1 MRRLRTGLSRRGGKC
16 AGKRLG
22 ISRIRFGLVFRGLDE
37 KCTHNRNEI
46 SALAGEL
53 VFRQVPGKS
62 VQGWGRAERFGV
74 GVLVALLEA
83 IGDGVGGISGA
94 PTGLGFLA
102 PGLLAVRLAAGVL
115 AVADSVIRLEPP
127 AADPAGPLA
136 GIGHAGPSSAGWVGQ
151 FGRVGVG
158 QFSRAPKLQHETQPI
173 LQILKL
179 RLAHYCAEVELTL
192 KRCHQPRQSLDDS
205 GIYI

>member
-37 KCTHNRNEI
+37 KCAHNRNEI

-83 IGDGVGGISGA
+83 IGDGVGGIAGDLPLADPGRTTGGRSGRA
-94 PTGLGFLA
+94 SCGHLA
-102 PGLLAVRLAAGVL
+102 CRSIVSGWGGSVL
-115 AVADSVIRLEPP
+115 ASRGGSVFASAEALET
-127 AADPAGPLA
+127 LWSRV
-136 GIGHAGPSSAGWVGQ
+136 SST
-151 FGRVGVG
+151 
-158 QFSRAPKLQHETQPI
+158 FSPKA
-173 LQILKL
+173 L
-179 RLAHYCAEVELTL
+179 RTAFT
-192 KRCHQPRQSLDDS
+192 
-205 GIYI
+205 

>member
-83 IGDGVGGISGA
+83 IGDGVGGIAGA

-151 FGRVGVG
+151 FWRVGVG
-158 QFSRAPKLQHETQPI
+158 QFSRAPKRYGH
-173 LQILKL
+173 LK
-179 RLAHYCAEVELTL
+179 EVHPVCRKGTRSE
-192 KRCHQPRQSLDDS
+192 QSPS
-205 GIYI
+205 